1 MNLSSI
7 DSILNGGIT
16 TKSSSKGE
24 KRMILY
30 TKSECPLC
38 TVTKVKLQ
46 SQEIPFEIC
55 MNEKE
60 MDELGIDRLPVLKT
74 DDGELLEFS
83 EIMKRLRE
91 ETL

>member
-1 MNLSSI
+1 MNLSLI
-7 DSILNGGIT
+7 DFIINGDFT
-16 TKSSSKGE
+16 TKSSRKGE
-24 KRMILY
+24 TQMILY

-91 ETL
+91 GTL

>member
-38 TVTKVKLQ
+38 TVTKVKLN
-46 SQEIPFEIC
+46 SKNIAFDIC
-55 MNEKE
+55 TDENE
-60 MDELGIDRLPVLKT
+60 MDKLGIDRLPVLKT
-74 DDGELLEFS
+74 DDGELLDFS
-83 EIMKRLRE
+83 AIMKLINSID
-91 ETL
+91 

>member
-1 MNLSSI
+1 
-7 DSILNGGIT
+7 
-16 TKSSSKGE
+16 
-24 KRMILY
+24 MILY

-38 TVTKVKLQ
+38 TVTKLKLQ
-46 SQEIPFEIC
+46 AQEIPFEIC

-74 DDGELLEFS
+74 NNGELLEFS

-91 ETL
+91 GTL

>member
-1 MNLSSI
+1 
-7 DSILNGGIT
+7 
-16 TKSSSKGE
+16 
-24 KRMILY
+24 MILY

-46 SQEIPFEIC
+46 SREIPFEIC

-91 ETL
+91 GLL

>member
-1 MNLSSI
+1 
-7 DSILNGGIT
+7 
-16 TKSSSKGE
+16 
-24 KRMILY
+24 MILY

-38 TVTKVKLQ
+38 TVTKLKLQ
-46 SQEIPFEIC
+46 AQEIPFEIC

-91 ETL
+91 ESL

>member
-1 MNLSSI
+1 
-7 DSILNGGIT
+7 
-16 TKSSSKGE
+16 
-24 KRMILY
+24 MILY
-30 TKSECPLC
+30 TKWECPLC
-38 TVTKVKLQ
+38 TVTKVKIQ

-74 DDGELLEFS
+74 DNGELLEFS

-91 ETL
+91 GTLWK